1 VAGLDDA
8 GFTGWVGG
16 LLTNWGRLAAE
27 LLLSPGSP
35 YSLAAIAICTALA
48 AFATLSGRRRKR
60 SVPFKVLLRAIFP
73 RRIVRSR
80 SGRADLAFTF
90 FNIFIWAALFGWA
103 VFSASEIG
111 RLVQQGLSSLLGAP
125 SPAPLPGFLCAALMT
140 GALYVAYEFGY
151 WLDHYLAH
159 KIPLLWHFHK
169 VHHSAESLSPITVFR
184 VHPVDTLV
192 YYNILALVMGGTQG
206 LVGFALGYAH
216 GGLALGGTNILLLAT
231 GILLVQLQHSH
242 LWISFSGRLG
252 QILLSPPTIRST
264 IRPTLHIMT
273 AISGAASLSST
284 GCSGRSTFLP
294 GSASSF
300 ASGCRSFVTIPTR
313 CKAAS
318 SGRSWT
324 RPRR

>member
-206 LVGFALGYAH
+206 LVGFALGTPT
-216 GGLALGGTNILLLAT
+216 GVLALGGTNILLLAT

-252 QILLSPPTIRST
+252 RS
-264 IRPTLHIMT
+264 
-273 AISGAASLSST
+273 
-284 GCSGRSTFLP
+284 C
-294 GSASSF
+294 
-300 ASGCRSFVTIPTR
+300 
-313 CKAAS
+313 
-318 SGRSWT
+318 
-324 RPRR
+324 